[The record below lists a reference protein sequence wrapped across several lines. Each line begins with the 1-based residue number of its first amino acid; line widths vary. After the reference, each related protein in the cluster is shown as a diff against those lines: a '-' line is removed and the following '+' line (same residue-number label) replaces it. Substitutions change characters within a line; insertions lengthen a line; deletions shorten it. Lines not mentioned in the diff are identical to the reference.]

1 MVLDR
6 SRQKHNCLLCCYS
19 SLRQT
24 RCSPNLYIAEC
35 GSVQNINSGGQHGP
49 LTSPAVPWIGPGRLM
64 GCFRVFLR
72 AIPAANQGYQPTL
85 LVDVFSVLL
94 QVTAALKAP

>member
-24 RCSPNLYIAEC
+24 RRSPNLYIAKR
-35 GSVQNINSGGQHGP
+35 GSVQNTNSGGQHGP
-49 LTSPAVPWIGPGRLM
+49 LTSPAVPWIEPERLM
-64 GCFRVFLR
+64 GQFHVSLG
-72 AIPAANQGYQPTL
+72 AIPAEKQG
-85 LVDVFSVLL
+85 D
-94 QVTAALKAP
+94 